1 MTDGMKMRSTPW
13 SAKSRT
19 CPWTSFAGKHTV
31 SEDTAESPRSYMA
44 RVLGRDSFTVKP
56 SERNSVVQKGA
67 YSHIERTRGM
77 PMTVFCGAGL
87 GVQGQSRK
95 RNFSRTSNRFG
106 TLSTAAAMRFNWSRM
121 DLSFGSPTTSPRGQR
136 LPVTHESP
144 FAKVMRV
151 RLQWFAQKGQMRLDS
166 CVYEK
171 ASSASREKAVA
182 RAGSRPSL
190 VASASSQLA
199 ATAPFSRRAP
209 SRCSCVSSAMPI
221 APMSPG

>member
-1 MTDGMKMRSTPW
+1 
-13 SAKSRT
+13 
-19 CPWTSFAGKHTV
+19 
-31 SEDTAESPRSYMA
+31 MA

-182 RAGSRPSL
+182 RTGSRPSL
-190 VASASSQLA
+190 VAFASPKLA
-199 ATAPFSRRAP
+199 VTSPLSRRAP
-209 SRCSCVSSAMPI
+209 SRCSCVSSAMPM

>member
-1 MTDGMKMRSTPW
+1 M
-13 SAKSRT
+13 
-19 CPWTSFAGKHTV
+19 
-31 SEDTAESPRSYMA
+31 SEDTAESPRSYIA
-44 RVLGRDSFTVKP
+44 RVLERDSFTVKP

-95 RNFSRTSNRFG
+95 RSFSRTSNRFG
-106 TLSTAAAMRFNWSRM
+106 TLSTAAAMRFTWSRM

-171 ASSASREKAVA
+171 ASSASREKAVV
-182 RAGSRPSL
+182 RAGSFTL
-190 VASASSQLA
+190 VVFASPVLSAPVFSPRSFPRA
-199 ATAPFSRRAP
+199 ATSPLSRRAP
-209 SRCSCVSSAMPI
+209 SRCSCVSSAMPM